1 MTVLVYSLAPPLVLS
16 PICLVIAR
24 WLWFRRTQTP
34 TTSIARIIG
43 VSFFEIILWISL
55 SVSLVI
61 LMTGDAGRRVV
72 PVPPISAGALWLLS
86 RTGADPFRKA
96 SRWFYLLMPPL
107 VLLVLLAATW
117 LVIIYLEHARIL

>member
-1 MTVLVYSLAPPLVLS
+1 MMVLVYLLAPPLVLS
-16 PICLVIAR
+16 PFCLVLAR
-24 WLWFRRTQTP
+24 WLWFRRTQAP
-34 TTSIARIIG
+34 TTSIARIIA

-86 RTGADPFRKA
+86 RTGADPSRKA

-107 VLLVLLAATW
+107 VLFVLSAVTWFVILA
-117 LVIIYLEHARIL
+117 LER